1 MHALE
6 LLTNKRWGIAT
17 AQKKAL
23 LNLGSMNKLQN
34 LFKKRT
40 CMHYCDSSFKNVL
53 HVYNMQI
60 SFRLESAAILW
71 SGQ

>member
-1 MHALE
+1 MF
-6 LLTNKRWGIAT
+6 
-17 AQKKAL
+17 KKL
-23 LNLGSMNKLQN
+23 SWILGSMNKLEN
-34 LFKKRT
+34 LFLYKKANL
-40 CMHYCDSSFKNVL
+40 HALLWLQVKNVVL